1 MSIKKGDTIKIEYVG
16 TLDDGIV
23 FDSTEKTG
31 EPLEFEVGTQKV
43 LESFENEIIGMEV
56 GEEKEFKLSSED
68 AYGDYNKELTK
79 DLPRDQLPEGLEIDV
94 DMILVMS
101 MPNGMQM
108 AAKIVELTDE
118 TVTIDLNHPLA
129 GQSLNF
135 KVKIVEIVT

>member
-43 LESFENEIIGMEV
+43 LESFENEIIGMEL
-56 GEEKEFKLSSED
+56 GEEKEFKLSAED

-79 DLPRDQLPEGLEIDV
+79 DLPRDELPEDLEIDV
-94 DMILVMS
+94 DMILVMT

-108 AAKIVELTDE
+108 AAKILELTDD
-118 TVTIDLNHPLA
+118 TVTIDMNHPLA
-129 GQSLNF
+129 GQALNF
-135 KVKIVEIVT
+135 KVKIVEIIE